1 MIKYY
6 NLSNTAFQSLLRT
19 IRNHRK
25 ASRPFSAITI
35 YNEYLDLMTEEQREV
50 AHEALTGKLD

>member
-1 MIKYY
+1 MTKYY

-35 YNEYLDLMTEEQREV
+35 YNEYLDVMTEEQRKV
-50 AHEALTGKLD
+50 AYEALTGKLD

>member
-1 MIKYY
+1 MTKYY

-35 YNEYLDLMTEEQREV
+35 YNEYLDVMTEEQRKV
-50 AHEALTGKLD
+50 AYEALIGKLD

>member
-1 MIKYY
+1 MTKYY

-19 IRNHRK
+19 IRNYRK

-35 YNEYLDLMTEEQREV
+35 YNEYLDVMTEGQRKV
-50 AHEALTGKLD
+50 AYEALTGKLD

>member
-1 MIKYY
+1 MTKYY

-50 AHEALTGKLD
+50 AYEALTGKLD

>member
-1 MIKYY
+1 MTKYY

-50 AHEALTGKLD
+50 AHETLTGKLD